1 MKEIEDDLIKYT
13 RDCVEHSVNE
23 RIRAANMTASIQES
37 EWRKRGG
44 VCVLCVV
51 CCVLCVVCCVLC
63 VCLCVCVCVCVCVCM
78 FAVCCVL
85 CAVCM
90 CAVCCVRYSPLCAF
104 YLN

>member
-51 CCVLCVVCCVLC
+51 CCVVCVVCCVLRVVC
-63 VCLCVCVCVCVCVCM
+63 VFVCVRVCVCVCVCM

-85 CAVCM
+85 CVCVLCVVCGTLH
-90 CAVCCVRYSPLCAF
+90 CAPST
-104 YLN
+104 

>member
-44 VCVLCVV
+44 VLCVV
-51 CCVLCVVCCVLC
+51 CCVLCVACCVC
-63 VCLCVCVCVCVCVCM
+63 VCVCACVCVCVCVCM

-85 CAVCM
+85 CV
-90 CAVCCVRYSPLCAF
+90 VCCVLCVCVLCVVCGTLHCAPST
-104 YLN
+104 